1 MHRIRIPVSF
11 KNALTVSLTGLCL
24 WSAASISLASDWV
37 EEGVSDIAPNSGQR
51 QPIERAPVST
61 PGFNSGSGSDSG
73 ADSNSDFNS
82 NSNSE
87 SPFDTPPQMLNQNQD
102 DQSGPDSSTSTSSQ
116 SGNTRNTSKPL
127 EATISTVKTD
137 YRRPSR
143 FPGLDG
149 YANNVMQNAPMI
161 PLPQKDEAVN
171 PPAYKSW
178 LSATHAGITENL
190 NRESII
196 EVKGKWDDSGHVLH
210 SFGIPCKRV
219 SPNELGD
226 TNLDNVYVV
235 VVNCAGDL
243 PTEAILALRRYVGMG
258 GYLLTTDWALD
269 GVLKKTFPGYVT
281 WNGGYTE
288 SGVVDAVIVDPDP
301 RLFKNCPPTAFW
313 KLDKKSQTVKVNRP
327 GEVRVLARSRL
338 LSRSDPSQ
346 FGILAFTLDFRQGRV
361 LHLVGHFD
369 NNSDRA
375 FNNALPDPAPGI
387 QISLRQAL
395 AANFI
400 VEAIKNGRNR

>member
-1 MHRIRIPVSF
+1 MYRIRIPVSF
-11 KNALTVSLTGLCL
+11 KNALTISLTGLFF
-24 WSAASISLASDWV
+24 WSAASVGLASDWV
-37 EEGVSDIAPNSGQR
+37 EEGVSDISPNSSQR
-51 QPIERAPVST
+51 QPRESAPVST
-61 PGFNSGSGSDSG
+61 QGFNSGPETGSDSRS
-73 ADSNSDFNS
+73 DSNSD
-82 NSNSE
+82 
-87 SPFDTPPQMLNQNQD
+87 SPFDTQSQPQTQSQNY
-102 DQSGPDSSTSTSSQ
+102 QSGEDSSTTSTSSQ
-116 SGNTRNTSKPL
+116 SGNTHDTSKPL

-178 LSATHAGITENL
+178 LSATHAGITEDL

-210 SFGIPCKRV
+210 SFGIPYKRV

-288 SGVVDAVIVDPDP
+288 SSVVDAVIVDPDP

-400 VEAIKNGRNR
+400 VEAIKNGRSR

>member
-1 MHRIRIPVSF
+1 MYRIRIPVSF
-11 KNALTVSLTGLCL
+11 KKALTISLTGLFF
-24 WSAASISLASDWV
+24 WSAASVGLASDWV

-61 PGFNSGSGSDSG
+61 PGFNSGPESGSDQGS
-73 ADSNSDFNS
+73 DSDSD
-82 NSNSE
+82 
-87 SPFDTPPQMLNQNQD
+87 SPFDTQPQNQSQNY
-102 DQSGPDSSTSTSSQ
+102 QSGEDSSTTSTSSQ
-116 SGNTRNTSKPL
+116 SGNTHDTSKPL
-127 EATISTVKTD
+127 QATISTVKTD

-210 SFGIPCKRV
+210 SFGIPYKRV

-400 VEAIKNGRNR
+400 VEAIKNGRSR

>member
-1 MHRIRIPVSF
+1 MYRIRIPVSF
-11 KNALTVSLTGLCL
+11 KKALTISLIGLFF
-24 WSAASISLASDWV
+24 WSAASVGLASDWV

-61 PGFNSGSGSDSG
+61 PGFNSGPESGSDQGS
-73 ADSNSDFNS
+73 DSDSD
-82 NSNSE
+82 
-87 SPFDTPPQMLNQNQD
+87 SPFDTQPQNQSQNY
-102 DQSGPDSSTSTSSQ
+102 QSGEDSSTTSTSSQ
-116 SGNTRNTSKPL
+116 SGNTHDTSKPL
-127 EATISTVKTD
+127 QATISTVKTD

-210 SFGIPCKRV
+210 SFGIPYKRV

-288 SGVVDAVIVDPDP
+288 SSVVDAVIVDPDP

-400 VEAIKNGRNR
+400 VEAIKNGRSR

>member
-1 MHRIRIPVSF
+1 MYRIRIPVSF
-11 KNALTVSLTGLCL
+11 KKALTISLTGLFF
-24 WSAASISLASDWV
+24 WSAASVGLASDWV

-61 PGFNSGSGSDSG
+61 PGFNSGPESGSDQGS
-73 ADSNSDFNS
+73 DSDSD
-82 NSNSE
+82 
-87 SPFDTPPQMLNQNQD
+87 SPFDTQPQNKSQNY
-102 DQSGPDSSTSTSSQ
+102 QSGEDSSTTSTSSQ
-116 SGNTRNTSKPL
+116 SGNTHDTSKPL

-210 SFGIPCKRV
+210 SFGIPYKRV

-288 SGVVDAVIVDPDP
+288 SSVVDAVIVDPDP

-400 VEAIKNGRNR
+400 VEAIKNGRSR